1 MSGGVGGG
9 RAGEGAGAGHDPFT
23 LTIVEAALEALSEE
37 MFVTLRR
44 TSQSPLI
51 YEVLDFA
58 TGIADPD
65 GRLVVQGNGVT
76 GFLGSL
82 SGDIA
87 ESVRR
92 LGPLEA
98 GDVVIANDPYRGG
111 GTHLNDVSLVMPL
124 WAGGE
129 RLGYAAAKAHWTEL
143 GGGQAGGWSP
153 DSADVYAEGL
163 RFPFVRIAQG
173 GVWNQALVDTI
184 AANVRTPVAT
194 LADMR
199 AQRAILE
206 LADRRLAELGARYG
220 ADAVR
225 AAMARRLRRD
235 ERAARAAIAALP
247 AGVYEAADVID
258 ETDGPG
264 LGIRVRVTVS
274 ADAVEVDFSGSAPAS
289 RESLNGTWPSLVAGV
304 RTAYRSLFPAGPV
317 SDGLFAPLVVRCP
330 PGTVFTAQ
338 EPTAVST
345 YWEASDHATD
355 LVWRALAAALPD
367 RYPAGHSLSVC
378 GYLLALEGE
387 GGLEIVVEPQGGGWG
402 GGPGADGESALVP
415 VGDGETFAIPAEVM
429 ERRFP
434 VEVLEMALDTDVPAG
449 AGAGAERGGRGM
461 RRRLRVL
468 VPGTLTAAFGRHRH
482 PPWGLAGGRDGSPN
496 YVRVRGPGGVVRAHG
511 GRLARVALAPG
522 DEVELVT
529 GSGGGYGDPR
539 ARAPARVQDD
549 LRDGLVGADEAQSV
563 YGYRPTGAVGAIGP
577 SGRDD
582 GEGVTGDA

>member
-1 MSGGVGGG
+1 MSGRTADGL
-9 RAGEGAGAGHDPFT
+9 DPFT

-37 MFVTLRR
+37 MFATLRR

-58 TGIADPD
+58 TGIADAD

-76 GFLGSL
+76 GFLASL

-92 LGPLEA
+92 LGPLEP

-111 GTHLNDVSLVMPL
+111 GTHLNDVSLLMPL
-124 WAGGE
+124 FGGGE

-143 GGGQAGGWSP
+143 GGAQAGGWSP

-173 GVWNQALVDTI
+173 GVWNQALVEMI
-184 AANVRTPVAT
+184 GANVRTPGAT
-194 LADMR
+194 LADMK

-206 LADRRLAELGARYG
+206 LADRRVGELAERYG
-220 ADAVR
+220 TAVVR
-225 AAMARRLRRD
+225 EAMARRLRRD
-235 ERAARAAIAALP
+235 EAMARAAIAALRP
-247 AGVYEAADVID
+247 GVYEARDVID
-258 ETDGPG
+258 ESEGPG
-264 LGIRVRVTVS
+264 CPIQVRVTVS
-274 ADAVEVDFSGSAPAS
+274 ADAVEVDFTGSAPAS

-304 RTAYRSLFPAGPV
+304 RTAYRSLFPPGQV

-355 LVWRALAAALPD
+355 LVWRALAPVMPE

-387 GGLEIVVEPQGGGWG
+387 RGLQIVIEPQGGGWG
-402 GGPGADGESALVP
+402 AGPDGDGESALVA

-434 VEVLEMALDTDVPAG
+434 VEVVEYALDAAVPPGSG
-449 AGAGAERGGRGM
+449 AGAFRGGRGI
-461 RRRLRVL
+461 RRTLRMGAR
-468 VPGTLTAAFGRHRH
+468 GTLTAAFGRHRH
-482 PPWGLAGGRDGSPN
+482 PPWGLDGGRDGSPN
-496 YVRVRGPGGVVRAHG
+496 YVVVRGPGGEVRVKA

-522 DEVELVT
+522 DEVDLVT
-529 GSGGGYGDPR
+529 GTGGGYGDPR
-539 ARAPARVQDD
+539 RRERERVAADV
-549 LRDGLVGADEAQSV
+549 RDGLVSADEARAV
-563 YGYRPTGAVGAIGP
+563 YGWEKEDEGGGEAGRGA
-577 SGRDD
+577 
-582 GEGVTGDA
+582 